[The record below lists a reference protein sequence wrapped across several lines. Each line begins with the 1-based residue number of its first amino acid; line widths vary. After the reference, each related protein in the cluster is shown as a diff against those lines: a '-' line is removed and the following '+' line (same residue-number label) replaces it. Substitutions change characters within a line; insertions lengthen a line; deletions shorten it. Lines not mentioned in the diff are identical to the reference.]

1 MREFLPLL
9 FGIVSGW
16 LAGRRPGTL
25 RFEAAV
31 AVGIVIGPLASWI
44 NGELGE
50 SAWHVVFDVA
60 QVAAAFAM
68 TIFLARRLRRA
79 AQRDRRTQS

>member
-1 MREFLPLL
+1 VREFLPLL

-25 RFEAAV
+25 RLETAV
-31 AVGIVIGPLASWI
+31 AVGIVLGPLASWI

-50 SAWHVVFDVA
+50 SAWQVVFDVA

-68 TIFLARRLRRA
+68 TVFLARRLRGT
-79 AQRDRRTQS
+79 AQRYRRTQS